1 MPSDSR
7 PNQFVQ
13 RSAAGF
19 APRIYY
25 FHPLLAGPPAGWPQH
40 TRRAQDLGFDIVLTA
55 PLFLPGSDDDLFLTA
70 DHEHAHPVIGPSVP
84 IDRVISEFSEAC
96 AKHSLRL
103 YMDIVLGCVAP
114 NARLAEWK
122 PTWFRPATRL
132 GQYID
137 PRGSL
142 AEPNAL
148 LARFDDPSIAI
159 QIADWW
165 IDRLRRLAAAGVTG
179 FGCRDPHLV
188 PAPIWQHVI
197 DGVRNDVPAFRF
209 LAWTPGLT
217 WAQLAELRGV
227 GFDGAFSSVAWWDGR
242 APWFVEEY
250 ELLRGI
256 GAIIGSP
263 EAPFGPRLARRL
275 EGHDQHQTTYR
286 HMLIRAAATGE
297 GLLVPMGFEFG
308 AEHDMSRRGG
318 KPDDLGDIHLPCVS
332 TLAAEIRNGN
342 ALVEQLAKLGVTG
355 AIRTLSDPGQQPTAL
370 IRTDT
375 ADIGHTKNAAV
386 VIINPDLQRTAEF
399 RLSLAPLPPSAGAA
413 LVADQTLYSESRPAD
428 LMNAGEIR
436 IIRAHPAHPMKLPR
450 PKMAPHTVASHRV
463 VIDNVSPAIDRGRFA
478 AKRVIGEP
486 IAIEAD
492 VLTDGH
498 ELLAVETLWRA
509 IDEKGW
515 RRVPM
520 QHLGN
525 DRWQTTILPDR
536 IGRYRFTIEARWDK
550 YGTFCRDLNLK
561 RRAGADI
568 TLEITEGC
576 ELLKGAQ
583 ARAQPNAGG
592 VIASALNR
600 LNGASANRAQI
611 FFYLAI

>member
-1 MPSDSR
+1 
-7 PNQFVQ
+7 
-13 RSAAGF
+13 
-19 APRIYY
+19 
-25 FHPLLAGPPAGWPQH
+25 
-40 TRRAQDLGFDIVLTA
+40 
-55 PLFLPGSDDDLFLTA
+55 
-70 DHEHAHPVIGPSVP
+70 
-84 IDRVISEFSEAC
+84 
-96 AKHSLRL
+96 
-103 YMDIVLGCVAP
+103 
-114 NARLAEWK
+114 
-122 PTWFRPATRL
+122 
-132 GQYID
+132 
-137 PRGSL
+137 
-142 AEPNAL
+142 
-148 LARFDDPSIAI
+148 
-159 QIADWW
+159 
-165 IDRLRRLAAAGVTG
+165 
-179 FGCRDPHLV
+179 
-188 PAPIWQHVI
+188 
-197 DGVRNDVPAFRF
+197 
-209 LAWTPGLT
+209 
-217 WAQLAELRGV
+217 
-227 GFDGAFSSVAWWDGR
+227 
-242 APWFVEEY
+242 
-250 ELLRGI
+250 
-256 GAIIGSP
+256 
-263 EAPFGPRLARRL
+263 
-275 EGHDQHQTTYR
+275 
-286 HMLIRAAATGE
+286 MLIRAAATGE

-375 ADIGHTKNAAV
+375 AGIGHTKNAAV
-386 VIINPDLQRTAEF
+386 VIINPDLQRPAEF

-436 IIRAHPAHPMKLPR
+436 IIRAHAVHPMKLPR

-498 ELLAVETLWRA
+498 ELLAAETLWRA

-525 DRWQTTILPDR
+525 DRWQATILPDR

-568 TLEITEGC
+568 TLEISEGC
-576 ELLKGAQ
+576 ELLKGAH
-583 ARAQPNAGG
+583 ARAAECRWGHRIGAQP
-592 VIASALNR
+592 
-600 LNGASANRAQI
+600 AQRSVGRIERI
-611 FFYLAI
+611 FFYPAIWARRCAMRKSVPLHIATSCC